1 MKKIIRGLKYNT
13 ETAKEMG
20 WWNNGYSRND
30 LSYEEE
36 HLYKKRTGEFFIYG
50 FGGPNSKYARA
61 TGLNSWTGDSDIT
74 PVTYEGA
81 KKWAEEK
88 LSADEY
94 ESIFGEVTEDGYKTT
109 GLFSLSTIAVEKLR
123 VMASKE
129 GKSMSSIVEKMI
141 MDKSREEAAK

>member
-1 MKKIIRGLKYNT
+1 MKKIIRGLMYNT

-30 LSYEEE
+30 FSYEEE
-36 HLYKKRTGEFFIYG
+36 HLFKKRTGEFFIYG
-50 FGGPNSKYARA
+50 WGGPKSKYARA

-74 PVTYEGA
+74 PITYEEA
-81 KKWAEEK
+81 QKWAKEK

-94 ESIFGEVTEDGYKTT
+94 ESIFGEVTEDGSRTAQ
-109 GLFSLSTIAVEKLR
+109 LFSLSTIAVEKLR

-141 MDKSREEAAK
+141 LDRSRENG